1 MVKTLY
7 VGNLPW
13 STNETELIAWAMP
26 HARVKGARIILDR
39 ETGRSRGF
47 GFLEVEAEDIEKAVT
62 ALNGAELGGRE
73 VMVNEAQARQR

>member
-13 STNETELIAWAMP
+13 STKEADLITWAMP

-39 ETGRSRGF
+39 ESGRSRGF
-47 GFLEVEAEDIEKAVT
+47 GFLEVEAEDVEQAIA
-62 ALNGAELGGRE
+62 ALNGAELGGRL
-73 VMVNEAQARQR
+73 VMVNEAQARQK